1 MENLRAD
8 LEKLLDEAEWEWLM
22 PHAQRDV
29 VVVVDPGLDL
39 LDVGVAIASDNTTSV
54 EHWIGEQ
61 LLSKPSPEQIVEWA
75 GDRTRRFK
83 ALIVQPYVLVQDG
96 LGQDGLGQ
104 VN

>member
-29 VVVVDPGLDL
+29 IVVVDPGLDL
-39 LDVGVAIASDNTTSV
+39 LDVKMAIASDHTTSV
-54 EHWIGEQ
+54 QRWIGEQ
-61 LLSKPSPEQIVEWA
+61 LLNKPSPEQIVEWA

-83 ALIVQPYVLVQDG
+83 ALIVQPYILVQDAVSKT
-96 LGQDGLGQ
+96 D
-104 VN
+104 

>member
-8 LEKLLDEAEWEWLM
+8 LEKLLDEAEWEWVM
-22 PHAQRDV
+22 PHVQRDV

-39 LDVGVAIASDNTTSV
+39 LEVGVAIASDNTTSV
-54 EHWIGEQ
+54 QHWIGEQ
-61 LLSKPSPEQIVEWA
+61 LLRKPSPEQIVEWA

-96 LGQDGLGQ
+96 LGQGTS
-104 VN
+104 

>member
-29 VVVVDPGLDL
+29 VVVVNSELDL

-54 EHWIGEQ
+54 QHWISEQ
-61 LLSKPSPEQIVEWA
+61 LLNKPSPEQIVEWA
-75 GDRTRRFK
+75 GDRTRRRFK
-83 ALIVQPYVLVQDG
+83 ALIVQPYVLVQDE
-96 LGQDGLGQ
+96 LGQGMD
-104 VN
+104 